1 MLNPLTSVVV
11 YLTEM
16 LISYIFFSNV
26 LEKRFSSGRC
36 LVIGATVFGAACA
49 GNLFLDNNIV
59 VNTVT
64 TILANSSFA
73 ILCFEIRWI
82 IAVFYSLILCAVN
95 AVWEFA
101 AISLVSAM
109 TKSHFFDYNSDFA
122 LFILEC
128 PLSKTLYFFTVLIFS
143 RLVKSTV
150 QRKRLPLALFL
161 YPAAVTVCLVLFW
174 IVCAHAGI
182 TADGQ
187 KYLAAASMILLCST
201 VLLFVTYQHQ
211 MEQENEA
218 MQMRSEFTRLQTEK
232 AYYDILEQQN
242 QQLMLYAHD
251 AKNHLAAIGSLSDDP
266 RIGGYLSKLSV
277 QLSDYTRN
285 CHSGN
290 KMLDVMIHKF
300 AVDCSMRN
308 IHFEYD
314 VKLCNLNEVEDI
326 DLVAILGNLI
336 DNAVSAAEKTR
347 EKRVSLATARRNAY
361 SVIVI
366 SNSCDTQPKTSG
378 THLVTSKE
386 NKSAHGFGLKSV
398 RKTLRKYNGDYEW
411 MYDADRCMF
420 VVTAMIGSHSLK

>member
-16 LISYIFFSNV
+16 LISYIFLSNV
-26 LEKRFSSGRC
+26 SEKRFPSGRC
-36 LVIGATVFGAACA
+36 LVIGAAVFGAACA
-49 GNLFLDNNIV
+49 GNLLLDNNIV

-101 AISLVSAM
+101 AISLVSVI

-218 MQMRSEFTRLQTEK
+218 MQMRSEFARLQTEK

-242 QQLMLYAHD
+242 QQLMLYSHD

-266 RIGGYLSKLSV
+266 RIGGYLSKLSA

-336 DNAVSAAEKTR
+336 DNAVSAAEKSR

-366 SNSCDTQPKTSG
+366 SNSCDAQPKTSG

-398 RKTLRKYNGDYEW
+398 RKTLRKYNGDYEL
-411 MYDADRCMF
+411 
-420 VVTAMIGSHSLK
+420 SLIHI